1 MTHEWKA
8 GDRAMVEIARVDG
21 TIAIIEK
28 PGGLENY
35 VWFDALRPFPALNPH
50 QALRDAIVEVA
61 MKWKKSWPHG
71 PAGGTEEEALWNAVN
86 AFCVA
91 IDPVEAVIVAWRSRS
106 DDDQDDRMERAIAAL
121 ESARSVK

>member
-8 GDRAMVEIARVDG
+8 GDRAMVEIVSVHGDLAV
-21 TIAIIEK
+21 IERLN
-28 PGGLENY
+28 GSEECVRL
-35 VWFDALRPFPALNPH
+35 DALRPSPALNPH
-50 QALRDAIVEVA
+50 QELRDAVVEAA

-91 IDPVEAVIVAWRSRS
+91 IDPVETVIAAWRSRI
-106 DDDQDDRMERAIAAL
+106 DDDWETRVERAIAAL
-121 ESARSVK
+121 EYARGVK